1 MATSLMSP
9 PPAFCGVSTALIT
22 PFRDGQ
28 MDLPALERLVD
39 WQIVEGIHGLV
50 VAGSTGES
58 LSLTEAER
66 DELLQTALQAAGG
79 RVPVIA
85 GTGSSD
91 TATAIRLTQSAE
103 KLGASAALV
112 VAPAYNK
119 PTQEGLFQ
127 HFRAI
132 HDASSLPII
141 LYDVPG
147 RTVVQ
152 LAVETV
158 ARLAALP
165 RVIGIKDANDNLAR
179 PLRLRLA
186 TRPDFLLLGGE
197 DQTVLAFLAQ
207 GGQGWISVTSNVA
220 PRLCVQL
227 YNAWGAMLAGQG
239 DWAEVSRLN
248 LALLPLSDALFLE
261 TNPAPTKHA
270 LSRMGLCQDELRL
283 PMVSVSP
290 PTAAAL
296 QQVLAKL
303 NLLSHPA
310 AQSGMPL
317 TVAKRS

>member
-1 MATSLMSP
+1 MATGLGNP
-9 PPAFCGVSTALIT
+9 PPFCGVTTALIT
-22 PFRDGQ
+22 PFRDGH
-28 MDLPALERLVD
+28 MDLPALEKLVD

-58 LSLTEAER
+58 LSLSEAER
-66 DELLQTALQAAGG
+66 DNLLHSALQAAGG

-91 TATAIRLTQSAE
+91 TATAIRLTQAAE
-103 KLGASAALV
+103 KRGASAALV
-112 VAPAYNK
+112 VTPAYNK
-119 PTQEGLFQ
+119 PSQEGLYQ

-147 RTVVQ
+147 RTAVQ

-158 ARLAALP
+158 ARLAELP

-179 PLRLRLA
+179 PLQLRLA

-197 DQTVLAFLAQ
+197 NQTALAFLAQ

-227 YNAWGAMLAGQG
+227 YNAWVALQAGQG
-239 DWAEVSRLN
+239 GWELLNRLN

-261 TNPAPTKHA
+261 SNPAPTKHA
-270 LSRMGLCQDELRL
+270 LSLLGLCRDELRL
-283 PMVSVSP
+283 PLVSVSSK
-290 PTAAAL
+290 TADTLAK
-296 QQVLAKL
+296 VLA
-303 NLLSHPA
+303 NLFDDN
-310 AQSGMPL
+310 QWDEQEGGR
-317 TVAKRS
+317 RSSKQQ